1 MKNTLLIIAFVATS
15 FSVVAQSNE
24 IDKRLLAKYTAEEIN
39 TVKTENPQEY
49 KFLTYCIDNAFYIA
63 EMPQEKIKANPSKFG
78 EVSIKNIK
86 KINFYDLNIPLKEN
100 DYQSFVIKGTQ
111 KVLMIK
117 SKTHIL
123 RELNNK

>member
-1 MKNTLLIIAFVATS
+1 
-15 FSVVAQSNE
+15 
-24 IDKRLLAKYTAEEIN
+24 
-39 TVKTENPQEY
+39 
-49 KFLTYCIDNAFYIA
+49 
-63 EMPQEKIKANPSKFG
+63 MPQEKIKANPSKFG